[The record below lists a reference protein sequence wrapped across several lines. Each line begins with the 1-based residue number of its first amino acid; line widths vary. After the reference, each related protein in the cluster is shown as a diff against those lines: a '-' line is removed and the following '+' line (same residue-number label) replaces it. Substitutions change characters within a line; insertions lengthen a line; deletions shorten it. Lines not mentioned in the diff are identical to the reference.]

1 MNSTLPCK
9 ISCRL
14 SSKPVRI
21 LILGLLLTAWPA
33 GAQIPES
40 YQAFKDSLTLFSGLT
55 SPTERTTRLNAF
67 WNRLKAA
74 NRIPFA
80 VGNQVAFMYKGA
92 GSSSTAIAGDFN
104 GWSPSGTAWQGKKV
118 TNLDLHLVETTF
130 PPDARLDYK
139 WVIGGS
145 NWILDPANPFTQMS
159 GFGDN
164 SELRMPNWNV
174 SPWLVRTPGIAT
186 GKLSA
191 NIRFTS
197 QKLGYVSQ
205 YRVYTPAGY
214 DTLQTLSVLYVTD
227 GHEYSAD
234 ATGSLIIILDN
245 LIAARLIEPLIV
257 VFLDPRNPDNTS
269 QNRRM
274 NEYNLNK
281 AFLDY
286 VCDELVPVIDAAYRT
301 AATADTRGI
310 LGTSMGGLNSAYFG
324 AKRHDV
330 FRRIAIQSP
339 AFQAN
344 STIYSLYATDRMPLK
359 IFLSTG
365 LIGDTQNQ
373 AETLLN
379 TYLIPKDYEHVYKAV
394 NEGHSWGNWR
404 ALNDDVLI
412 YLFPP
417 SKPVSVPES
426 EKPVK
431 TGGVF
436 NYPNPFNPS
445 TRIGFYLSQ
454 PSAVSLRVYDSTGRE
469 VITEQYGLMSAG
481 QQSVP
486 VMLGGFASGIYPYRL
501 LAGEV
506 SMTGRM
512 TLLR

>member
-1 MNSTLPCK
+1 MIIYHPFNKRTCFFFFL
-9 ISCRL
+9 
-14 SSKPVRI
+14 
-21 LILGLLLTAWPA
+21 LILTAVPLR
-33 GAQIPES
+33 AQVPDT
-40 YQAFKDSLTLFSGLT
+40 YQAFKDSLAVFSSLT
-55 SPTERTTRLNAF
+55 SSTERTSRLNAF

-74 NRIPFA
+74 KRIPFA

-92 GSSSTAIAGDFN
+92 GSSTTSIAGDFN

-130 PPDARLDYK
+130 PPDSRLDYK

-164 SELRMPNWNV
+164 SELRMPNWEA
-174 SPWLVRTPGIAT
+174 SPWLVRTPGIST

-197 QKLGYVSQ
+197 QKLGYTSQ

-214 DTLQTLSVLYVTD
+214 DSLESLPVLYVTD
-227 GHEYSAD
+227 GHEYAGD
-234 ATGSLIIILDN
+234 AMGSLIIILDN
-245 LIAARLIEPLIV
+245 LIAARLIEPVLV

-274 NEYNLNK
+274 TEYNLHK
-281 AFLDY
+281 PFLDY

-301 AATADTRGI
+301 AATAESRGI

-330 FRRIAIQSP
+330 FTRIAIQSP

-344 STIYSLYATDRMPLK
+344 TAVYGLYDTDRMPLK

-365 LIGDTQNQ
+365 LIGDTQTQ

-379 TYLIPKDYEHVYKAV
+379 SYLIPKEYEHQYKPV

-404 ALNDDVLI
+404 ALNDDVLL

-417 SKPVSVPES
+417 KQPVSVPEA
-426 EKPVK
+426 EKPLK
-431 TGGVF
+431 SGVLY

-445 TRIGFYLSQ
+445 TQIGFFLDR
-454 PSAVSLRVYDSTGRE
+454 PGDVSLTVYDSTGRE
-469 VITEQYGLMSAG
+469 VLTRQYGLLPSG
-481 QQSVP
+481 QQTIP
-486 VMLGGFASGIYPYRL
+486 VVLSGVASGIYPYRV
-501 LAGEV
+501 LAGDIP
-506 SMTGRM
+506 MTGRL

>member
-1 MNSTLPCK
+1 MQHSMIFFRPFNKILPFF
-9 ISCRL
+9 
-14 SSKPVRI
+14 
-21 LILGLLLTAWPA
+21 LLLLLVPPQTVRSQVPD
-33 GAQIPES
+33 S
-40 YQAFKDSLTLFSGLT
+40 YQAFKDSLALFSGLT
-55 SPTERTTRLNAF
+55 GATERTNRLNAF

-74 NRIPFA
+74 KRIPFA

-92 GSSSTAIAGDFN
+92 GSSTTAIAGDFN

-118 TNLDLHLVETTF
+118 INLDLHLIETTF

-145 NWILDPANPFTQMS
+145 NWILDPANPYTQMS

-164 SELRMPNWNV
+164 SELRMPNWQV

-197 QKLGYVSQ
+197 QKLGYVTQ

-214 DTLQTLSVLYVTD
+214 DSLQSLSVLYVTD
-227 GHEYSAD
+227 GHEYAGD
-234 ATGSLIIILDN
+234 AMGSLIIILDN
-245 LIAARLIEPLIV
+245 LIAARLIEPVIV
-257 VFLDPRNPDNTS
+257 IFLDPRNPDNTS

-274 NEYNLNK
+274 TEYNLHK
-281 AFLDY
+281 PFLDY

-301 AATADTRGI
+301 AATASTRGI

-330 FRRIAIQSP
+330 FTRIAIQSP

-344 STIYSLYATDRMPLK
+344 TTVYGLYDTDRMPLK

-365 LIGDTQNQ
+365 LIGDTQTQ

-379 TYLIPKDYEHVYKAV
+379 NYLIPKDYEHQYKPV

-404 ALNDDVLI
+404 ALNDDVLL

-417 SKPVSVPES
+417 KQPVSVPEA

-431 TGGVF
+431 SGVLY

-445 TRIGFYLSQ
+445 TRIGF
-454 PSAVSLRVYDSTGRE
+454 SLARSTNVLLTVYDSTGRE
-469 VITEQYGLMSAG
+469 VYVRQFGQLPAG
-481 QQSVP
+481 QHTIP
-486 VMLGGFASGIYPYRL
+486 VLLAGFASGTYPYRL
-501 LAGEV
+501 LAGNEP
-506 SMTGRM
+506 MTGRM
-512 TLLR
+512 TLIR